1 MIVNYNIYK
10 ADYLFDGESW
20 YQNDADIFTGKSLD
34 VEQSYADEYDDNAI
48 IREMKKYGFLHQSR
62 EYKLSRNDEVIEV
75 QDVEKDYMP
84 VYVLK
89 DSKEDSKEDSEVDAE

>member
-1 MIVNYNIYK
+1 MIINYNIYK
-10 ADYLFDGESW
+10 ADYLFDGEGW

-34 VEQSYADEYDDNAI
+34 VEQSYADEYDDNII
-48 IREMKKYGFLHQSR
+48 IRELKKYGFLHQNR
-62 EYKLSRNDEVIEV
+62 KYELSRNDDVIEV

-89 DSKEDSKEDSEVDAE
+89 DSKEDEENEA